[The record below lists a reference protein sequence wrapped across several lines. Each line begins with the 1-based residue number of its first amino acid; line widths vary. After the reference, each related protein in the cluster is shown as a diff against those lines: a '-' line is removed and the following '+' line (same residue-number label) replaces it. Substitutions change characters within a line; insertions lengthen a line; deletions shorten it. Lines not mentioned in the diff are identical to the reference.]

1 MTMTRTA
8 LATLVAVALAACS
21 GTGATTN
28 TSNSTSS
35 SAQGDTTITNASA
48 ATALVDA
55 GASSVADAQ
64 SANAETHESA
74 DDYVTPNLAG
84 TTTITLNGDT
94 IAVDGVGAIVS
105 GTTATIQSAGTY
117 TLSGTLTDGQIV
129 VDTQQEG
136 TVRLILNGVSL
147 SSSTTAPIYVAN
159 ADKVVIELAT
169 GTTNTVSDAS
179 TYVYASADVDEPNAA
194 IFSADDLTIYGEGA
208 LVVNGNAND
217 GIASKDGL
225 IIAGGTIT
233 VTAADDG
240 IRGKDYLVV
249 EGGTLTVAAQGDGL
263 TSTNDTDASK
273 GYISIRGGA
282 LTVVSGGDALSA
294 ESDILVSDGTL
305 NLTAGGGSGAQ
316 VADGASAKGIKA
328 TVNVVIDG
336 GALTIDSADDA
347 LHSNGTIVVNGGTVT
362 LASGDDGV
370 HADSVIDINGGELT
384 IATSYE
390 GIESA
395 SITLDAGTVRVTSSD
410 DALNA
415 SAGATGDIFGGGM
428 GGGGM
433 QNDGSRLTI
442 NGGLLVVNAYGDGL
456 DSNGSI
462 AMTGGTV
469 LVSGPTEQMN
479 GAIDYN
485 GGFVISGGLLVA
497 AGSSGMA
504 EAPATDS
511 TQSSVLIYF
520 SATQPGGTTVN
531 IQDSTGQNVL
541 TFTPA
546 KDFQSI
552 VVSSSALTS
561 GASYTVYTGGAA
573 TGTIVD
579 GLVTD
584 GSYSG
589 GTQAATFSVSSSVTQ
604 VGSGGGF
611 GPGGGGGPRRP

>member
-1 MTMTRTA
+1 MTMKRTA

-21 GTGATTN
+21 STGATTYT
-28 TSNSTSS
+28 TSNTTSS
-35 SAQGDTTITNASA
+35 LAQSDTAISNASSS
-48 ATALVDA
+48 TAVGA

-74 DDYVTPNLAG
+74 DDYVTPDLAG
-84 TTTITLNGDT
+84 TTTITLNGDS
-94 IAVDGVGAIVS
+94 IAVDGVGATVS
-105 GTTATIQSAGTY
+105 GNTATIQSAGVY
-117 TLSGTLTDGQIV
+117 TLSGTLADGQIV
-129 VDTQQEG
+129 VDTPQDG

-147 SSSTTAPIYVAN
+147 SSSTSAPIYVVN
-159 ADKVVIELAT
+159 ADKVVIELAA

-194 IFSADDLTIYGEGA
+194 IFSADDLTIFGDGA
-208 LVVNGNAND
+208 LIVNGNAND

-225 IIAGGTIT
+225 IIAGGNLT

-249 EGGTLTVAAQGDGL
+249 EGGTLNVTAQGDGL
-263 TSTNDTDASK
+263 KSTNDTDSSM
-273 GYISIRGGA
+273 GYISIQGGSV
-282 LTVVSGGDALSA
+282 TVLSGGDALSA
-294 ESDILVSDGTL
+294 ETDVTVADGTL
-305 NLTAGGGSGAQ
+305 NLTAGGGSGAPIA
-316 VADGASAKGIKA
+316 ADASAKGIKA
-328 TVNVVIDG
+328 TVNIVIDG
-336 GALTIDSADDA
+336 GALNIDSADDA
-347 LHSNGTIVVNGGTVT
+347 LHSNGTITINGGTIT

-370 HADSVIDINGGELT
+370 HADAAIDIKGGDLT
-384 IATSYE
+384 IAKSYE
-390 GIESA
+390 GMEA
-395 SITLDAGTVRVTSSD
+395 ANITLDAGTVHVTSSD

-415 SAGATGDIFGGGM
+415 SAGGTGNAFGGGM
-428 GGGGM
+428 GGGN
-433 QNDGSRLTI
+433 QSDGSQLTI
-442 NGGLLVVNAYGDGL
+442 NGGTLVVDSYGDGL

-485 GGFVISGGLLVA
+485 GGFAISGGLLVA

-511 TQSSVLIYF
+511 TQSSVLIFF

-531 IQDSTGQNVL
+531 IQDSAGQNVL

-552 VVSSSALTS
+552 VVSSSALSS
-561 GASYTVYTGGAA
+561 GASYTVYTGGSAA
-573 TGTIVD
+573 GTIVD
-579 GLVTD
+579 GLMTE

-589 GTQAATFSVSSSVTQ
+589 GAQAATFSVASTVTQ